1 MSQLYRAA
9 FPGLLDTLAAFMRN
23 VDVAGGHRA
32 GAQDFGSERKNQS
45 NDLLN
50 RLALCLDSVRVW
62 SGPKRGDR
70 PLAVDLV
77 PMPHIVEDC
86 GQIGCFP
93 SIGNFIS

>member
-9 FPGLLDTLAAFMRN
+9 FLGLLDTLAAFMRN

-32 GAQDFGSERKNQS
+32 GSQDFGSERENQP

-50 RLALCLDSVRVW
+50 RLVLCLDLVRVW
-62 SGPKRGDR
+62 SRPKRGDR

-77 PMPHIVEDC
+77 AESHIV
-86 GQIGCFP
+86 
-93 SIGNFIS
+93 